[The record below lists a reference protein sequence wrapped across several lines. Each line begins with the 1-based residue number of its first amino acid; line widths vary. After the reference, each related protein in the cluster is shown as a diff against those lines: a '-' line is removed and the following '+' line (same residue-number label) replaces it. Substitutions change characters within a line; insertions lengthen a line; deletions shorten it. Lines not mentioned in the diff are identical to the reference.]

1 MSALRP
7 RLCYTEN
14 CKALSSPA
22 LLIPAMR
29 SVRPSHPGGLA
40 GPVTTQMARK
50 RFRSSQRHEPVT
62 ERSFQEY
69 LYSTA
74 APQTSRTELMRLV
87 RGGEDTFLEL
97 KVKLSN
103 PEKIAQE
110 IVALANTG
118 GGVIVFG
125 VNDQLRVE
133 GIEDGENVQ
142 DELVRICREEV
153 VPPIVPFIDRIAFDN
168 GRRIVALDV
177 NGKRRPYRT
186 RDGRFFIRIG
196 AEKREASPEEL
207 STLLDDSL
215 PLLYENIPALRAT
228 LTDIDEAHL
237 WSFMRGFAGGAFD
250 EASVKDYPTA
260 EILARYLMLATNR
273 GDEVVPTVASVLLF
287 GRDARVA
294 ELLPRATVIA
304 TRFGGDSSQ
313 APVVERVE
321 LRGNLATIYE
331 SALRFTTR
339 YVDLLE
345 ARPQRIANTSTEDTP
360 VVARANYHARAFTE
374 ALANALTHRDLALR
388 DVTTRLH
395 IFDRA
400 IEIANPRR
408 SAGFAPAAL
417 KAIRYGVPQRL
428 NPQIAAMFTSPA
440 YGLTLPTGGLPMLLR
455 EARAFSTRLPEI
467 VAFNDEFRLRL
478 HGI

>member
-1 MSALRP
+1 
-7 RLCYTEN
+7 
-14 CKALSSPA
+14 
-22 LLIPAMR
+22 
-29 SVRPSHPGGLA
+29 
-40 GPVTTQMARK
+40 MARK
-50 RFRSSQRHEPVT
+50 RFRSQRHEPVT

-168 GRRIVALDV
+168 GRRIMALDV

-207 STLLDDSL
+207 STLLDDSP
-215 PLLYENIPALRAT
+215 PLTYENIPALRAT
-228 LTDIDEAHL
+228 LADIDEAHL
-237 WSFMRGFAGGAFD
+237 WSFMRGFEGGAFD
-250 EASVKDYPTA
+250 EARVRDYPTA
-260 EILARYLMLATNR
+260 EILERHLMLATNSR
-273 GDEVVPTVASVLLF
+273 DEVVPTVASLLLF
-287 GRDARVA
+287 GRDERVA
-294 ELLPRATVIA
+294 ELLPRAAMIA
-304 TRFGGDSSQ
+304 TRFGGDTAQ
-313 APVVERVE
+313 APVIERVE

-331 SALRFTTR
+331 SALRFTAR

-345 ARPQRIANTSTEDTP
+345 ARPPRIANTSDDTP
-360 VVARANYHARAFTE
+360 VPARANYHARAFAE
-374 ALANALTHRDLALR
+374 AIANALTHRDLALR

-400 IEIANPRR
+400 VEIANPRR
-408 SAGFAPAAL
+408 SAGFAPTAL

-455 EARAFSTRLPEI
+455 EARAFSNRLPEI

>member
-1 MSALRP
+1 
-7 RLCYTEN
+7 
-14 CKALSSPA
+14 
-22 LLIPAMR
+22 
-29 SVRPSHPGGLA
+29 
-40 GPVTTQMARK
+40 MARK
-50 RFRSSQRHEPVT
+50 RFRSNQRHEPVT

-69 LYSTA
+69 MYSTA

-103 PEKIAQE
+103 SERIAQE

-125 VNDQLRVE
+125 VNDQMRVE

-142 DELVRICREEV
+142 DELVRICREEIM
-153 VPPIVPFIDRIAFDN
+153 PPLMPFIDRIAFDN

-215 PLLYENIPALRAT
+215 PLLYENVPALGAT
-228 LTDIDEAHL
+228 IADIDEAHL
-237 WSFMRGFAGGAFD
+237 WSFMRGFEGGSFD
-250 EASVKDYPTA
+250 EASIKDYPTA
-260 EILARYLMLATNR
+260 EILDRHLMLAANSR
-273 GDEVVPTVASVLLF
+273 DEVVPTIASLLLF
-287 GRDARVA
+287 GRDESVAR
-294 ELLPRATVIA
+294 LLPRATIIV
-304 TRFGGDSSQ
+304 TRFAGDTTQ
-313 APVVERVE
+313 APVIERVE
-321 LRGNLATIYE
+321 LQGNLATIYE
-331 SALRFTTR
+331 SALRFIGR

-345 ARPQRIANTSTEDTP
+345 TRPARINGALIESAP
-360 VVARANYHARAFTE
+360 VPARANYHRGVVSE
-374 ALANALTHRDLALR
+374 ALTNALIHRDLVLR
-388 DVTTRLH
+388 EPTTRLH

-408 SAGFAPAAL
+408 SAGFAPSAL
-417 KAIRYGVPQRL
+417 KAIRYGIPQRL
-428 NPQIAAMFTSPA
+428 NPQIAAIFSNPA
-440 YGLTLPTGGLPMLLR
+440 YGLTLPTGGLPTLLR
-455 EARAFSTRLPEI
+455 EARSFSHRPPEI